1 MPMNENENRKNDRT
15 EATEDIK
22 PIVIGSDG
30 SLEGG
35 GTRANS
41 GALSDKASDNAPDKA
56 SAKAAGEKTVG
67 ESSVSEAS
75 PTEDSKFGNRTVYI
89 AGEDYDADSDAPFLK
104 EGFDAKKAEKLN
116 KKHTRKKKKSS
127 YKTQRNTLW
136 VLGTFIIILAIACG
150 FVINYVNTVIY
161 VDEAD
166 GTKYYCKKNYR

>member
-35 GTRANS
+35 GTRVNS

-56 SAKAAGEKTVG
+56 SAKAAGEKSAG
-67 ESSVSEAS
+67 ESSVSETS

-136 VLGTFIIILAIACG
+136 VLGTFIIILAIA
-150 FVINYVNTVIY
+150 
-161 VDEAD
+161 
-166 GTKYYCKKNYR
+166 

>member
-35 GTRANS
+35 GTRVNS

-56 SAKAAGEKTVG
+56 SAKASADTAADAAPAKAGKEKSVGEKSTGEGSVG
-67 ESSVSEAS
+67 EAS
-75 PTEDSKFGNRTVYI
+75 DSEDSKFGNRTVYI

-116 KKHTRKKKKSS
+116 KKLRRFKNPGE
-127 YKTQRNTLW
+127 YE
-136 VLGTFIIILAIACG
+136 AI
-150 FVINYVNTVIY
+150 
-161 VDEAD
+161 EAAIFRD
-166 GTKYYCKKNYR
+166 LKLRDHSEGDLI